1 MSIQVDG
8 QFLEN
13 VIELE
18 NYLEVNTP
26 DVIKVTRDRSSREY
40 TWMPAVGQYNCQYL
54 SYRVQYGVGLPRAG
68 HCGNLSKE
76 EVVANVREMLPAAGG
91 KRKSRARKTR
101 KSPARKSRKSTARK
115 PRA

>member
-8 QFLEN
+8 QYLEN

-18 NYLEVNTP
+18 NFLEMNTP
-26 DVIKVTRDRSSREY
+26 DVITIIKDRSKREY

-54 SYRVQYGVGLPRAG
+54 SYPVQYGVGLPRAG
-68 HCGNLSKE
+68 HCGNMSKE

-101 KSPARKSRKSTARK
+101 KSPARKSRSRKS
-115 PRA
+115 RA